1 MRLTF
6 DVRALLRLTAPLV
19 LVVSVAGCGGDSSP
33 TGPQTGNPPESGNP
47 GGGGSSGGSCPGSVG
62 SGTYRATVDGTTYNF
77 TQIIASFSRKK
88 GEFDPD
94 ALMLQGGQCDASLA
108 VAVLIMDFN
117 QRLVTGRAYP
127 MPGTISNPAT
137 GIVSVP
143 RLTNGQTQAWQTDGG
158 SGTVTFSTLTDTRAV
173 GTMSF
178 VAPAYSGGATG
189 TRTVSNVSFDLTF
202 PATP

>member
-94 ALMLQGGQCDASLA
+94 VLMLQGGQCDGSLA
-108 VAVLIMDFN
+108 VGVLIMDFS
-117 QRLVTGRAYP
+117 QRLVTGRALP
-127 MPGTISNPAT
+127 DAQHHLEKRHSVRDPVASSSLVTSTSPPTSQASSTRPPSWSPSAGAEASRTRQGTTTAISFDGAL
-137 GIVSVP
+137 VP
-143 RLTNGQTQAWQTDGG
+143 DP
-158 SGTVTFSTLTDTRAV
+158 
-173 GTMSF
+173 F
-178 VAPAYSGGATG
+178 VAV
-189 TRTVSNVSFDLTF
+189 RRR
-202 PATP
+202 